1 MYWQNDTQ
9 YDTQR
14 LLRTIVFIFVLPYQ
28 LTITSQHQRHHRF
41 CLRLL
46 LKHPD
51 SHALCVLC
59 GHNAMV
65 SGSFKHALGIK
76 NVLKAPYL
84 VNKMLNIFTSSLC
97 SGPLHYYCSDDTA
110 STIWYILK
118 TILVFIFRPVCPG
131 LPDSPWQPPVQPV
144 YRSHLLPHGIS
155 EICRQTTRAG
165 SAGKRHRC
173 LYLL

>member
-1 MYWQNDTQ
+1 MENVDLPQLWNIFNQVCYIRYLQNNTQ
-9 YDTQR
+9 CYTQC
-14 LLRTIVFIFVLPYQ
+14 LLRTVVFIFSLPNQ

-76 NVLKAPYL
+76 KVLRAPL
-84 VNKMLNIFTSSLC
+84 FAVLILHTWLIKCKIFLRSLYIHHLC
-97 SGPLHYYCSDDTA
+97 IAVALMTRLQQSD
-110 STIWYILK
+110 
-118 TILVFIFRPVCPG
+118 
-131 LPDSPWQPPVQPV
+131 
-144 YRSHLLPHGIS
+144 
-155 EICRQTTRAG
+155 
-165 SAGKRHRC
+165 
-173 LYLL
+173 